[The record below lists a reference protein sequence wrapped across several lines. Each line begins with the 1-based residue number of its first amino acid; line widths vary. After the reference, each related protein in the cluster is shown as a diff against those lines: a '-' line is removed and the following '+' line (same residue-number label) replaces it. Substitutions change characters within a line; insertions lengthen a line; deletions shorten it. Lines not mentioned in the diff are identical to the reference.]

1 MAALLI
7 CSSILVPVPHRVDYR
22 GFVISLYISLGCSKP
37 LVYPYTYYN
46 YLVNFHQI
54 ILLDFGTALID
65 SLGIKSE
72 HLNIVI

>member
-7 CSSILVPVPHRVDYR
+7 YSSILVPTPHRVDYG
-22 GFVISLYISLGCSKP
+22 GFAISLHISLGCSKP

-65 SLGIKSE
+65 SLGIKSG
-72 HLNIVI
+72 HGT